1 MPLSHQSGGQVRNC
15 PVACQ
20 RHFSSR
26 CSRGALCHGWE
37 APRASA
43 GGTLRPGLQHQDPAL
58 PVPYSLL
65 HMARQVPGETHPVL
79 QLHPHGTAV
88 AFLPRETRRL
98 WAGTAGRLA
107 MALWTQPA
115 LAPALTLAT
124 ALALVLALVSAQAP
138 SVLVPALSSAGEE
151 TPGAGGGR
159 RQQVN

>member
-1 MPLSHQSGGQVRNC
+1 
-15 PVACQ
+15 
-20 RHFSSR
+20 
-26 CSRGALCHGWE
+26 
-37 APRASA
+37 
-43 GGTLRPGLQHQDPAL
+43 
-58 PVPYSLL
+58 
-65 HMARQVPGETHPVL
+65 
-79 QLHPHGTAV
+79 
-88 AFLPRETRRL
+88 
-98 WAGTAGRLA
+98 